1 MPEPVRPS
9 GGLTAT
15 QLKYLAAC
23 FMVVD
28 HVGMLLDPLAACF
41 GPWEIPRY
49 LLRYLGR
56 LAFPIFAYFAAQGC
70 RKTHDYL
77 GYLLRLGTFGAVTH
91 AVAYLA
97 TGGTSGSVV
106 ATFFLAAL
114 AICLCRQLSTW
125 GLKPLGV
132 LAAMGLLLL
141 ACLLR
146 VDYGWVGVLTV
157 LAVYAC
163 GEDRRRQLLALA
175 GCLLLYY
182 AAGNLWTYWSPVLG
196 TLGEGGAFFQ
206 AEAAA
211 RLPYFQRFYL
221 PHTMLMA
228 GCSLLSLPLL
238 ARYNGQRGNGSRWFF
253 YWFYP
258 GHLVVLYALSML
270 LS

>member
-28 HVGMLLDPLAACF
+28 HVGMLLDPLAAWF
-41 GPWEIPRY
+41 GPTELPRY

-70 RKTHDYL
+70 RKTHDYR
-77 GYLLRLGTFGAVTH
+77 GYLLRLGAFGAVTH
-91 AVAYLA
+91 AVAFFA
-97 TGGTSGSVV
+97 TGGTDGSVV

-114 AICLCRQLSTW
+114 AIWLWRRLSAQR
-125 GLKPLGV
+125 LAPLGALAV
-132 LAAMGLLLL
+132 LGLLIL
-141 ACLLR
+141 AHLLR

-175 GCLLLYY
+175 ACLLLYY
-182 AAGNLWTYWSPVLG
+182 AAGSLWTYWSPVLEA
-196 TLGEGGAFFQ
+196 LREGGALFQ
-206 AEAAA
+206 AELAA

-221 PHTMLMA
+221 PHTLLMTS
-228 GCSLLSLPLL
+228 CSLLTLPLL
-238 ARYNGQRGNGSRWFF
+238 ARYNGQRGNGNRWFF

-258 GHLVVLYALSML
+258 GHLVALYALSML